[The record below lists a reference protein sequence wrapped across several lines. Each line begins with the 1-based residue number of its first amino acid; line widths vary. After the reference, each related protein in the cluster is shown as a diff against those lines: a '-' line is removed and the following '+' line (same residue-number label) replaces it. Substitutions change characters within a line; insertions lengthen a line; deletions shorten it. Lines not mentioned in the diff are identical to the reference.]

1 MTHESRPGLSAML
14 RLVARASATHIG
26 GTPTQ
31 SWLRTML
38 VDTGRVTADDF
49 NRWFAV
55 ARLTPGTN
63 LLAFYAVLG
72 QHVARWRGALACIGV
87 GTIISA
93 AIAAL
98 LGICYVQFAGIAG
111 VGRFMAGAQAA
122 AVAVLA
128 WTAVRLLVT
137 TAAERP
143 GRGAALAALAL
154 LVTWWD
160 ALTPIALLLGGAALG
175 ALWLRGDR

>member
-1 MTHESRPGLSAML
+1 MTSDPRPGLGTVL

-31 SWLRTML
+31 SWLRTAL
-38 VDTGRVTADDF
+38 VDTGRVSADAF

-55 ARLTPGTN
+55 SRLTPGTN

-72 QHVARWRGALACIGV
+72 HHIARWRGALACVGV
-87 GTIISA
+87 GTAVSA
-93 AIAAL
+93 TIAGA
-98 LGICYVQFAGIAG
+98 LGILYVRYAAMAG
-111 VGRFMAGAQAA
+111 VERFMAGAQAA

-128 WTAVRLLVT
+128 WTAVRLLAA

-143 GRGAALAALAL
+143 ARGWALAAVAL
-154 LVTWWD
+154 LAVWWD
-160 ALTPIALLLGGAALG
+160 ALTPIGVLLGGAALG